1 MQDVTVIGGGVIG
14 AAVAMYLSKYEL
26 KCCLLEKEN
35 DVAMGT
41 TKANS
46 GIIHAGY
53 DPEPGTLMAE
63 LNVRGSELA
72 HEFCGQTGVP
82 YRRCGSMVLAF
93 GPEDNEHL
101 HRLYDRGIANGV
113 RGMELIPAQEL
124 LKREPNLSESVTGA
138 LYAPDGAVVNPW
150 RMCLAMCETAARNGV
165 EFRLGCE
172 VTAIEKTTS
181 GFVITAGGERIETRY
196 VVNCAGLYSDRI
208 AAMVGE
214 RDFTIHPSKGQYY
227 LLDKSQSG
235 LVNSV
240 IFQCPTEKGKGIL
253 VSPTAD
259 GNIIVGPDAES
270 DNLRDDVSTTR
281 EGLEYVREAAE
292 KSCKKINYRENIR
305 SFAGLRA
312 NSDKSDFI
320 IGESPVCRRFVNVAG
335 IKSPGLSSALAIGEY
350 VSDLLKDCGLIAEK
364 KAEWSLVEKRV
375 RFCELTPEEKAR
387 VCRENPAY
395 GNIICRC
402 NTISE
407 GEILDA
413 LEKSIIK
420 PHTLDGIKR
429 RAGTGM
435 GRCQGGFCGPRVHEL
450 LCRYYGVPAESI
462 MLDRDGSYI
471 VVGKVGERR

>member
-46 GIIHAGY
+46 GIVHAGY
-53 DPEPGTLMAE
+53 DPEPGTLMAS

-72 HEFCGQTGVP
+72 REFCEQTGVP
-82 YRRCGSMVLAF
+82 YRKCGSMVIAF
-93 GPEDNEHL
+93 SPEDNEHL

-113 RGMELIPAQEL
+113 RGMELIPAEEL
-124 LKREPNLSESVTGA
+124 LKREPNLSADVTGA

-150 RMCLAMCETAARNGV
+150 RMCLAMCETAAKNGV

-172 VTAIEKTTS
+172 VTAIEKTPS
-181 GFVITAGGERIETRY
+181 GFVITAGDEHIETRY

-214 RDFTIHPSKGQYY
+214 NDFTIHPSKGQYY
-227 LLDKSQSG
+227 LLDKNQSG

-281 EGLEYVREAAE
+281 EGLEYVREMAAR
-292 KSCKKINYRENIR
+292 SCGKINYRDNIR

-312 NSDKSDFI
+312 NSDRSDFI

-350 VSDLLKDCGLIAEK
+350 VADLLKDCGLIAEK

-375 RFCELTPEEKAR
+375 RFAELTAEGKACA
-387 VCRENPAY
+387 CRENPAY

-435 GRCQGGFCGPRVHEL
+435 GRCQGGFCGPRVHEI
-450 LCRYYGVPAESI
+450 LCKYYGVPAERI
-462 MLDRDGSYI
+462 QLDKDGSYI
-471 VVGKVGERR
+471 VIGKVGER